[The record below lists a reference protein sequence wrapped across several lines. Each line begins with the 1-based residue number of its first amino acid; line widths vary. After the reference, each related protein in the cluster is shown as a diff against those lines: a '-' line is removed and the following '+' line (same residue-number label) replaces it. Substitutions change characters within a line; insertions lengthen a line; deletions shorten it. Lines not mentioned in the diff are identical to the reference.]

1 MTKLI
6 IIPRLGELLR
16 TIITYAGYR
25 GYIKGIGLD
34 KDLDDLAGESREG
47 SSCDLMMKI
56 EEVCQKELASEC
68 GIEWAQFFGLVW
80 MKTREEIQQLAREV
94 DTSPLADE
102 QGQEEVLHLFV
113 VPMLSEFLRLAN
125 SQFPG
130 PVADAWLKS
139 PVATWVQWASS
150 KTGVSEDSLLANLAN
165 HLEVDQ
171 RSIERWMAGKPLQK
185 LHWPYREV
193 VNASLGSGA
202 TQNINKKELDLL
214 TGWLIVAVT
223 FQALPP
229 DLRDRIRRN
238 FNLQTQQP
246 WSLEHA
252 IHELNSQGF
261 KGGNRA
267 VRASITQLIKQIE
280 QMHLTQPRNHAAIHK
295 SLADFQGLIDQESAF
310 WKRTYQFI
318 HDGYAAS
325 LAAHTGNKAEAL
337 RLYEVA
343 VDGAWWY
350 AGPYQH
356 PILNEALLY
365 AVGVG
370 EKVAAEHYW
379 DKTFLL
385 GLNNWPK
392 RPLDKQELRRI
403 AFGFEQKFAPQKA
416 KDRIP
421 PNIEIIVREGEFESS
436 SQALANPNRKV
447 KHAEGRT
454 RRTPLMDAI
463 RDGTLEDVKQLV
475 AAGGDP
481 NDFIDESG
489 EAPLSYA
496 MRRACDRKDPLI
508 MEYLLSLD
516 LLPETVNREATTM
529 RETPLKMAIEM
540 ADANAVDRLIQLG
553 ADIKT
558 ACDLQP
564 SALCYAMLLLHGSI
578 HRADSTQEQAYLAGK
593 GRADVYDA
601 KDGAVMDADLAA
613 RRQKQLA
620 LRQASP
626 QNEQLW
632 NEVMDDFIRPTEDH
646 RKVIHVLLRHKADA
660 NRRYKVESHH
670 LAEWTPTLFA
680 AQIGDLEVFKG
691 LIEYGGNPDLTL
703 MQSSSLERYDA
714 LWVAVDHGR
723 HSIVNYLTERNRPR
737 NL

>member
-25 GYIKGIGLD
+25 GLIKEVGLD
-34 KDLDDLAGESREG
+34 KDLDDLAGETREG

-56 EEVCQKELASEC
+56 EEVCQKELALEC

-80 MKTREEIQQLAREV
+80 MKTREAIQQLAREV
-94 DTSPLADE
+94 DTSPLADK
-102 QGQEEVLHLFV
+102 QGQEEVLHLFG
-113 VPMLSEFLRLAN
+113 VPMFSEFLRLVN
-125 SQFPG
+125 LQFPG
-130 PVADAWLKS
+130 PVADECLKS
-139 PVATWVQWASS
+139 PVATWVQWAST
-150 KTGVSEDSLLANLAN
+150 KIGVGEDLLLANLAN

-193 VNASLGSGA
+193 VAASLGSGTA
-202 TQNINKKELDLL
+202 QSINTKELDQL
-214 TGWLIVAVT
+214 TGWLIVAVA
-223 FQALPP
+223 FQSLPP
-229 DLRDRIRRN
+229 GLRDRIRRN
-238 FNLQTQQP
+238 LNLRTQQP
-246 WSLEHA
+246 WSLEHD
-252 IHELNSQGF
+252 IYELNSQVF

-267 VRASITQLIKQIE
+267 VRASTTQLIKQIE
-280 QMHLTQPRNHAAIHK
+280 QMFLTQPRNHTAIHK
-295 SLADFQGLIDQESAF
+295 SLADFQRLIDQESAF
-310 WKRTYQFI
+310 WKRSYQFI

-325 LAAHTGNKAEAL
+325 LAAHTGNEAEAL
-337 RLYEVA
+337 RLYETA

-365 AVGVG
+365 AVGTG
-370 EKVAAEHYW
+370 KKVAAEHYW

-392 RPLDKQELRRI
+392 RPLDEQERRRLS
-403 AFGFEQKFAPQKA
+403 FGFEQKFSPQKA

-421 PNIEIIVREGEFESS
+421 PNVETMVRKGEFEWS
-436 SQALANPNRKV
+436 SQALENPNRKV
-447 KHAEGRT
+447 KFAEGRT

-463 RDGTLEDVKQLV
+463 SEGTLYDVKLLV

-481 NDFIDESG
+481 NDFIKESG
-489 EAPLSYA
+489 EGPLSYA
-496 MRRACDRKDPLI
+496 MRRACDRKDSAI
-508 MEYLLSLD
+508 MEYLLNLD
-516 LLPETVNREATTM
+516 LLPETVNRQASTR
-529 RETPLKMAIEM
+529 RETPLKIAIEM
-540 ADANAVDRLIQLG
+540 ADANAVDRLIKLG
-553 ADIKT
+553 ADIKE

-564 SALCYAMLLLHGSI
+564 SALWYAMQLLHGSI
-578 HRADSTQEQAYLAGK
+578 HRADSTQEQAYFAGK

-601 KDGAVMDADLAA
+601 KAGAVLDADLAA

-626 QNEQLW
+626 QNQQLW
-632 NEVMDDFIRPTEDH
+632 NAVMDYYIRPAEDH
-646 RKVIHVLLRHKADA
+646 RQVIHVLLHHKADA
-660 NRRYKVESHH
+660 NRSFKVEAHL

-680 AQIGDLEVFKG
+680 AQIGDLGVFKE